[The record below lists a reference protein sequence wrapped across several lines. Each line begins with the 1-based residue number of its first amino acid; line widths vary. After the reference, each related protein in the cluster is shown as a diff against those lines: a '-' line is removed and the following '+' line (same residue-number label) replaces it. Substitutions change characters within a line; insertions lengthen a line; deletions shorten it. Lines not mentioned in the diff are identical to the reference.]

1 MSNKQKI
8 VSGLVEVN
16 KSHSQKRKC
25 DAPGCLK
32 EGVFP
37 APRSRQKLT
46 EYLWFC
52 LEHIRVYNRS
62 WNFYEGMSDADV
74 EKQVRHDIT
83 WERPTWPCSGK
94 LRDNHPNFDMGIFS
108 RKNWDQHE
116 LSYTTTNTSG
126 WRPRPNSDQEKALK
140 ELSLQGLVTRDIVK
154 AQYKNL
160 AKKYHPDT
168 KGGDKSAEE
177 RLKRV
182 NNAYSL
188 LMSCEELI

>member
-1 MSNKQKI
+1 MNKKHKL
-8 VSGLVEVN
+8 VSDLIEVN
-16 KSHSQKRKC
+16 KSQSQKRKC
-25 DAPGCLK
+25 DSPGCLK
-32 EGVFP
+32 EGIFP
-37 APRSRQKLT
+37 APRSRQKLS

-52 LEHIRVYNRS
+52 LEHIRIYNRS
-62 WNFYEGMSDADV
+62 WNFYEGMSEAEV
-74 EKQVRHDIT
+74 EKQIRWDTT

-94 LRDNHPNFDMGIFS
+94 HENTQSNFDMGFFS
-108 RKNWDQHE
+108 RSNWDQQE
-116 LSYTTTNTSG
+116 FTYTTTNKSG
-126 WRPRPNSDQEKALK
+126 WRPRPNSDLENALK
-140 ELSLQGLVTRDIVK
+140 ELSLHGLVTRDIVK
-154 AQYKNL
+154 AQYKTL